1 MFTEKIASLWDQL
14 KVVFSD
20 FAFTD
25 FLDICLVAFILYSV
39 IKLIRETKAIQLFGV
54 AYLAIY
60 LLDMQASEFIFKK
73 VFGEI
78 IIVLVILFQPEL
90 RHMLESVGRRSITK
104 LNLFGVRDEET
115 ERNQKI
121 KDSIYAVCK
130 ACQSMSESKTGSL
143 IVFEH
148 DTLLGDII
156 KSGTPVDAIVSRELI
171 GNIFYHGAPLHDGA
185 AVIRDGRVVA
195 AGCVLP
201 LTQKEKLD
209 TQLGTRH
216 RAAIGMSEQ
225 GDAMIVVTSEETGTI
240 SIACK
245 GQLIRNLTDSDL
257 REHLVRYLCGT
268 NNEDKAA
275 VKGIRKLFGGFKK

>member
-1 MFTEKIASLWDQL
+1 MKRGMPMFTEKIASLWDQL

-39 IKLIRETKAIQLFGV
+39 IKLIRETKAIQLAKGLLLFGV

-171 GNIFYHGAPLHDGA
+171 GNIFYHARRSMTEPQLSA
-185 AVIRDGRVVA
+185 T
-195 AGCVLP
+195 AG
-201 LTQKEKLD
+201 
-209 TQLGTRH
+209 
-216 RAAIGMSEQ
+216 
-225 GDAMIVVTSEETGTI
+225 
-240 SIACK
+240 
-245 GQLIRNLTDSDL
+245 
-257 REHLVRYLCGT
+257 
-268 NNEDKAA
+268 
-275 VKGIRKLFGGFKK
+275 

>member
-39 IKLIRETKAIQLFGV
+39 IKLIRETKAIQLAKGLLLFGV

-104 LNLFGVRDEET
+104 LNL
-115 ERNQKI
+115 
-121 KDSIYAVCK
+121 S
-130 ACQSMSESKTGSL
+130 ACAMRRRS
-143 IVFEH
+143 
-148 DTLLGDII
+148 
-156 KSGTPVDAIVSRELI
+156 AIR
-171 GNIFYHGAPLHDGA
+171 
-185 AVIRDGRVVA
+185 R
-195 AGCVLP
+195 
-201 LTQKEKLD
+201 
-209 TQLGTRH
+209 
-216 RAAIGMSEQ
+216 
-225 GDAMIVVTSEETGTI
+225 
-240 SIACK
+240 
-245 GQLIRNLTDSDL
+245 
-257 REHLVRYLCGT
+257 
-268 NNEDKAA
+268 
-275 VKGIRKLFGGFKK
+275 